1 MLKRYKVDYDACW
14 AATISPPYFFR
25 VEREEGGVFGYIGFD
40 DNKQQW
46 VADFPVSALHY
57 TASELEEMAVQV
69 RDVSV
74 VYAMGNL
81 QAELDKSTD
90 GL

>member
-1 MLKRYKVDYDACW
+1 MLKRYKVDYDAYW
-14 AATISPPYFFR
+14 AATITPAYFFR
-25 VEREEGGVFGYIGFD
+25 VEREDGTVFGYVSFD
-40 DNKQQW
+40 DPSGQW

-57 TASELEEMAVQV
+57 TAAELEEMAVQV
-69 RDVSV
+69 RDVAV
-74 VYAMGNL
+74 VFAMENL